1 MHPLLPAA
9 LLLTPTLL
17 LPPPAAADAAPSR
30 APAASWSRGV
40 PATVAGSG
48 RPAPSRQGVWP
59 LAPRPQVAR
68 GFAPPASAWGA
79 GHRGVDL
86 VGRPGQAVR
95 TSLAGTVVFAAVLA
109 GRGVVVVEHSGGLRT
124 TYEPVD
130 AEVGVGDVVARG
142 AVLGRLRT
150 TGSHCFP
157 RACLHWGLRR
167 GTAYLDPLVLVGLGP
182 LRLLPLAS
190 SGPSGVL
197 PLGSAA
203 GSGLGAAAAPRRLAP
218 TPPAVRSPA
227 WWVDGAGSG
236 ARVGLAVRRA
246 QAL

>member
-1 MHPLLPAA
+1 
-9 LLLTPTLL
+9 
-17 LPPPAAADAAPSR
+17 
-30 APAASWSRGV
+30 
-40 PATVAGSG
+40 
-48 RPAPSRQGVWP
+48 
-59 LAPRPQVAR
+59 
-68 GFAPPASAWGA
+68 
-79 GHRGVDL
+79 

-109 GRGVVVVEHSGGLRT
+109 GRGVVVVEHGGLRT

-150 TGSHCFP
+150 AGSHCFP

-167 GTAYLDPLVLVGLGP
+167 GAAYLDPLVLVGLDP
-182 LRLLPLAS
+182 LRLLPL
-190 SGPSGVL
+190 SGGAPTRVV
-197 PLGSAA
+197 PLRSAA
-203 GSGLGAAAAPRRLAP
+203 GSVPVAAGAPG
-218 TPPAVRSPA
+218 PAGHVERSPA
-227 WWVDGAGSG
+227 WWVDRAGSG